1 MFKQLRSTMRGRI
14 HLATERPETLEVGSN
29 VLAGT
34 DPEKIEPGSL
44 YSPEGKNLYFRVQL
58 TFKEEESMT
67 GTRLED
73 IERMHKLVGI
83 FSGAATKKLKVWD
96 DVGIFENLFPK
107 DQSSVELSQELR
119 KKDSL

>member
-1 MFKQLRSTMRGRI
+1 M
-14 HLATERPETLEVGSN
+14 TERPETVAVGSK

-44 YSPEGKNLYFRVQL
+44 HSPEGKNHHFYFRVQL
-58 TFKEEESMT
+58 TFKKVERMT

-83 FSGAATKKLKVWD
+83 FGGGAKKRIKIWD

-107 DQSSVELSQELR
+107 DQSSVELIQELR
-119 KKDSL
+119 KKDSLYSRRG